1 MCQTMYSY
9 TQFLLSTAVVKLLP
23 SFLVS
28 FIQSQTAFNEGW
40 KGGLLGTDSK
50 QEHSWDMFKIG
61 QTALHS
67 KVYIFC

>member
-1 MCQTMYSY
+1 MYSY

-28 FIQSQTAFNEGW
+28 FIQSQLPSMKGGR
-40 KGGLLGTDSK
+40 GGLLGTDSK

>member
-1 MCQTMYSY
+1 MYSY

-50 QEHSWDMFKIG
+50 
-61 QTALHS
+61 
-67 KVYIFC
+67 